1 MALTPSPDNP
11 IHKMK
16 TSEFAHLIQ
25 DTLFLAVGGR
35 EHGSQQR
42 MPDGG
47 VESSHFPRMG
57 TRGERHIAERD
68 NPPDDPE
75 GPPMSQM
82 ASTMKRET
90 KYIRAKQGM
99 KPSFS
104 GGIRGTFGEMH
115 MLFIG
120 AGAAFGK
127 ALDEAQLGNDDAQ
140 KARIAGLMA
149 QWSDNRP
156 SPERFRLGWDDEKPV
171 IDYAAEL
178 ANEMAAVKE
187 VPVKL
192 MVDGKPQTI
201 MVENVRIGEHN
212 APLAQVLYAVGKN
225 SISLTERPGNEIKF
239 LTEAASNFAN
249 ILTTTDQVHDYL
261 KEQLAAKG
269 IANPDKVLKDNKLSF
284 DSERAEEMILTH
296 APMLKLS
303 DVIAPLVY
311 SGGTAERLNPIL
323 KLVGE
328 ESEPYPPVIN
338 AEHGARLLEAIL
350 YRVAG
355 EADAAVESIDH
366 KAIRTHLRSS
376 AMESPF
382 ELSRLADND
391 GVQKMF
397 ELAQA
402 KRGEDPDLDRAL
414 ETFERAIQK
423 QYELD
428 SKYDSVRKAVTYEPN
443 TVERWRDHLREG
455 KSQSKRKSNLL
466 DAIDSGMNKDAFDA
480 IMASVIDKFTR
491 PEGPPNDKSFSDLV
505 RDEMKKRAARAQKD
519 VPPLPS

>member
-1 MALTPSPDNP
+1 MA
-11 IHKMK
+11 I
-16 TSEFAHLIQ
+16 
-25 DTLFLAVGGR
+25 GGR

-57 TRGERHIAERD
+57 SMGDRHVAERD
-68 NPPDDPE
+68 NPPNDQD
-75 GPPMSQM
+75 GPPLSQL

-90 KYIRAKQGM
+90 KYLRAKQGM

-104 GGIRGTFGEMH
+104 GGIRGTFGELH

-127 ALDEAQLGNDDAQ
+127 ALDEAQLGNDDDQ
-140 KARIAGLMA
+140 KARISALMS
-149 QWSDNRP
+149 QWSDNKP
-156 SPERFRLGWDDEKPV
+156 SPDRYRMGWSEEKLPV
-171 IDYAAEL
+171 DYAAEL

-192 MVDGKPQTI
+192 MIEGKPQTI
-201 MVENVRIGEHN
+201 MVDNVRIGEHN

-225 SISLTERPGNEIKF
+225 SISLTERPGNEVVF
-239 LTEAASNFAN
+239 LTSAASNFAN

-261 KEQLAAKG
+261 KEQLTAKG
-269 IANPDKVLKDNKLSF
+269 IGNPEKVLKDSKLSF
-284 DSERAEEMILTH
+284 DSERAEEMLLAH

-303 DVIAPLVY
+303 DVIAPLIASEGV
-311 SGGTAERLNPIL
+311 AERLDPIL
-323 KLVGE
+323 KLVGQ
-328 ESEPYPPVIN
+328 ESEQYPPVIN

-355 EADAAVESIDH
+355 EGETPVEGIDH
-366 KAIRTHLRSS
+366 KAIRMHLRGS
-376 AMESPF
+376 AMQKPF
-382 ELSRLADND
+382 ELSGLADNE

-402 KRGEDPDLDRAL
+402 KRDEDPYLDRAL
-414 ETFERAIQK
+414 ETFERAIEK
-423 QYELD
+423 QYDLD
-428 SKYDSVRKAVTYEPN
+428 SKYDSVRSAVTYEPN
-443 TVERWRDHLREG
+443 MVERWRDHLTEG
-455 KSQSKRKSNLL
+455 KPQSKSGSSLL
-466 DAIDSGMNKDAFDA
+466 EAIDSGMNKDAFDA
-480 IMASVIDKFTR
+480 MMTAVIDKFTR
-491 PEGPPNDKSFSDLV
+491 PEGPPKDKSFSDLI
-505 RDEMKKRAARAQKD
+505 RDEMKKRGSRAQKD